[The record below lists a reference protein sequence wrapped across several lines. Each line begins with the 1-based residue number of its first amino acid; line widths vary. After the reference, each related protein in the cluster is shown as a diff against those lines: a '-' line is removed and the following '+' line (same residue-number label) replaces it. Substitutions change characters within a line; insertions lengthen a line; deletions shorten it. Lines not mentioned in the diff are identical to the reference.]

1 VIEKAG
7 YTIEYLSYFNTLLF
21 PLVVLAR
28 LWARLYGEK
37 NRSDMN
43 MPPLWLN
50 TLLKN
55 IFALERH
62 VLGRGKRLPVGVSL
76 LVVARPQNL
85 S

>member
-1 VIEKAG
+1 
-7 YTIEYLSYFNTLLF
+7 
-21 PLVVLAR
+21 
-28 LWARLYGEK
+28 
-37 NRSDMN
+37 MN